1 MKKNIL
7 TQLSEAIEGEHREEL
22 TRKGQ
27 LSEKSQALAEI
38 KKYQEIG
45 EIIYRAE
52 GLKEA
57 AGKISKIVESA
68 ETMVLSET
76 EEWFD
81 EVTVKRNMKELNN
94 NNKEFTKTVSEV
106 SKLQQRLESLYEE
119 MGNNLSRYYEV
130 GN

>member
-1 MKKNIL
+1 MKDLYKQL
-7 TQLSEAIEGEHREEL
+7 KEVEAAEFQETQSR
-22 TRKGQ
+22 RGQ
-27 LSEKSQALAEI
+27 LNEKSQALDEI

-68 ETMVLSET
+68 EKMVLSET

-94 NNKEFTKTVSEV
+94 NNKEFNKTVSEV

-130 GN
+130 GH